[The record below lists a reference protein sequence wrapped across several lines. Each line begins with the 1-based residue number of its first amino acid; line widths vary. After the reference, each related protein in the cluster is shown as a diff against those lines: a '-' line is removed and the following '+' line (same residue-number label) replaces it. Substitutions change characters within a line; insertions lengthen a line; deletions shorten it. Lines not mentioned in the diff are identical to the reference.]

1 MSLLTWCYENQKRE
15 LNDIRFE
22 FLVGRDTSEGVAS
35 ELVAAGLVD
44 GRDLVVIAANL
55 DKITQH
61 PEQGH
66 NLTFALSSGCEANE
80 VADDKALV
88 GFAQLTISD

>member
-1 MSLLTWCYENQKRE
+1 MVRQSSQQALSFRNQRRE

-22 FLVGRDTSEGVAS
+22 FSVGRDTSEGVAS

-61 PEQGH
+61 PELGQ
-66 NLTFALSSGCEANE
+66 NLTFR
-80 VADDKALV
+80 LV
-88 GFAQLTISD
+88 SMVGV